1 MNAQA
6 FTKEAVI
13 YGSLKLFK
21 MDEQVGD
28 GKEFSFQPQL
38 GDPAWAYQEIKGRS
52 RI

>member
-13 YGSLKLFK
+13 CGSLKLFK
-21 MDEQVGD
+21 MDEQVWD
-28 GKEFSFQPQL
+28 GEEFSFQPQL
-38 GDPAWAYQEIKGRS
+38 GDPAGACQEIKRRS